1 MKNLFIFPTRFFGV
15 FLLYLPSLLP
25 RDDRLFR
32 TYLAI
37 NIMKTTAVLI
47 TAEVNSLLSDNEL
60 AFTYWKRSRTYNT
73 IAFASSAIA
82 VGTGIAI
89 VTRDAE
95 NPRFGRTLCRQ
106 YWHYSHGSHLNTF
119 CSQTKK
125 RKQS

>member
-1 MKNLFIFPTRFFGV
+1 
-15 FLLYLPSLLP
+15 
-25 RDDRLFR
+25 
-32 TYLAI
+32 
-37 NIMKTTAVLI
+37 MKTTAVLI

-95 NPRFGRTLCRQ
+95 NPASGGLYAASIGTTLMGLILTLSAHNQKKKTVLSYNKVLEHRTVYKITPIGNRNGL
-106 YWHYSHGSHLNTF
+106 GLALKF
-119 CSQTKK
+119 
-125 RKQS
+125 